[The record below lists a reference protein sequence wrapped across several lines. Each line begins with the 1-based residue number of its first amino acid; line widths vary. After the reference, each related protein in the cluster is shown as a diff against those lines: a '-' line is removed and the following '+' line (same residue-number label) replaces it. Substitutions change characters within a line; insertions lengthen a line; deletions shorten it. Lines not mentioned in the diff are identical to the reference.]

1 MNGIIKIEDTEMQI
15 REYNGQRV
23 VTFKDIDTVHQRPNG
38 TAKRNFNRNA
48 KHLIDGEDYF
58 KVTKKDVGTNFVL
71 AYGFSE
77 KAPDGILITENGYLM
92 IVKSLKDDLAW
103 QVQRQLVNGYF
114 KVKEHDNLSL
124 NNDIPKLPVY
134 HTSDTAIPKN
144 PSFYERNK
152 RRMNQLCRVANA
164 PLSFLYHNILK
175 RVGEEYDLSAA
186 EKIYEKERGCKP
198 AYPMDMIDYFSDLA
212 TFAEGYL
219 DRIEKTTLK

>member
-1 MNGIIKIEDTEMQI
+1 MNGIIKIEDTEIQI

-38 TAKRNFNRNA
+38 TAKRNFQHNK
-48 KHLIDGEDYF
+48 KHFIDGEDYII
-58 KVTKKDVGTNFVL
+58 VNRDNQKDEIRTF
-71 AYGFSE
+71 GFSI
-77 KAPDGILITENGYLM
+77 PSRGITLVTESGYLM
-92 IVKSLKDDLAW
+92 LAKSFTDDLSW
-103 QVQRQLVNGYF
+103 EVQRQLVNGYF

-186 EKIYEKERGCKP
+186 VQN
-198 AYPMDMIDYFSDLA
+198 
-212 TFAEGYL
+212 
-219 DRIEKTTLK
+219 

>member
-1 MNGIIKIEDTEMQI
+1 MNGIIKIEDTEIQI

-23 VTFKDIDTVHQRPNG
+23 VTFKDIDTVHQRSDGTASRNFRKNKKHFIDGIDYIRRNSSEAKKEYGIIAPNG
-38 TAKRNFNRNA
+38 
-48 KHLIDGEDYF
+48 I
-58 KVTKKDVGTNFVL
+58 
-71 AYGFSE
+71 
-77 KAPDGILITENGYLM
+77 ILMTESGYLM
-92 IVKSLKDDLAW
+92 IVKSFTDDLSW
-103 QVQRQLVNGYF
+103 EIQRQLVNGYF

-212 TFAEGYL
+212 TFDESYL

>member
-1 MNGIIKIEDTEMQI
+1 MNGIIKIEDTEIQI

-38 TAKRNFNRNA
+38 TAKRNFQHNK
-48 KHLIDGEDYF
+48 KHFVDGEDYII
-58 KVTKKDVGTNFVL
+58 VNRDNQKDEIRTF
-71 AYGFSE
+71 GFSI
-77 KAPDGILITENGYLM
+77 PSRGIALVTESGYLM
-92 IVKSLKDDLAW
+92 LAKSFTDDLSW
-103 QVQRQLVNGYF
+103 EVQRQLVNGYF

-212 TFAEGYL
+212 TFAESYL

>member
-1 MNGIIKIEDTEMQI
+1 MNGIIKIEDTEIQI

-23 VTFKDIDTVHQRPNG
+23 VTFKDIDTVHQRSDGTASRNFRKNKKHFIDGIDYIRRNSSEAKKEYGIIAPNG
-38 TAKRNFNRNA
+38 
-48 KHLIDGEDYF
+48 I
-58 KVTKKDVGTNFVL
+58 
-71 AYGFSE
+71 
-77 KAPDGILITENGYLM
+77 ILMTESGYLM
-92 IVKSLKDDLAW
+92 IVKSFTDDLSW
-103 QVQRQLVNGYF
+103 EIQRQLVNGYF
-114 KVKEHDNLSL
+114 KVKEYDNLSL

-212 TFAEGYL
+212 AFAESYL

>member
-1 MNGIIKIEDTEMQI
+1 MNGIIKIEDTEIQI

-38 TAKRNFNRNA
+38 TAKRNFQHNK
-48 KHLIDGEDYF
+48 KHFIDGEDYII
-58 KVTKKDVGTNFVL
+58 VNRDNQKDEIRTF
-71 AYGFSE
+71 GFSI
-77 KAPDGILITENGYLM
+77 PSRGITLVTESGYLM
-92 IVKSLKDDLAW
+92 LAKSFTDDLSW
-103 QVQRQLVNGYF
+103 EVQRQLVNGYF

-212 TFAEGYL
+212 TFAESYL

>member
-1 MNGIIKIEDTEMQI
+1 MKGIIKIEDTEIQI

-23 VTFKDIDTVHQRPNG
+23 VTFKDIDTVHQRSDGTASRNFRKNKKHFIDGIDYIRRNSSEAKKEYGIIAPNG
-38 TAKRNFNRNA
+38 
-48 KHLIDGEDYF
+48 I
-58 KVTKKDVGTNFVL
+58 
-71 AYGFSE
+71 
-77 KAPDGILITENGYLM
+77 ILMTESGYLM
-92 IVKSLKDDLAW
+92 IVKSFTDDLSW
-103 QVQRQLVNGYF
+103 EIQRQLVNGYF
-114 KVKEHDNLSL
+114 KVKEYDNLSL

-212 TFAEGYL
+212 TFAESYL

>member
-1 MNGIIKIEDTEMQI
+1 MNGIIKIEDTEIQI

-23 VTFKDIDTVHQRPNG
+23 VTFKDIDTVHQRSDGTASRNFRKNKKHFIDGIDYIRRNSSEAKQEYGIIAPNG
-38 TAKRNFNRNA
+38 
-48 KHLIDGEDYF
+48 I
-58 KVTKKDVGTNFVL
+58 
-71 AYGFSE
+71 
-77 KAPDGILITENGYLM
+77 ILMTESGYLM
-92 IVKSLKDDLAW
+92 IVKSFTDDLSW
-103 QVQRQLVNGYF
+103 EIQRQLVNGYF
-114 KVKEHDNLSL
+114 KVKEHDDLSL

>member
-1 MNGIIKIEDTEMQI
+1 MNGIIKIEDTEIQI

-23 VTFKDIDTVHQRPNG
+23 VTFKDIDTVHQRSDGTASRNFRKNKKHFIDGIDYIRRNSSEAKQEYGIIAPNG
-38 TAKRNFNRNA
+38 
-48 KHLIDGEDYF
+48 I
-58 KVTKKDVGTNFVL
+58 
-71 AYGFSE
+71 
-77 KAPDGILITENGYLM
+77 ILMTESGYLM
-92 IVKSLKDDLAW
+92 IVKSFTDDLSW
-103 QVQRQLVNGYF
+103 EIQRQLVNGYF

-212 TFAEGYL
+212 TFAESYL

>member
-1 MNGIIKIEDTEMQI
+1 MNGIIKIEDTEIQI

-38 TAKRNFNRNA
+38 TAKRNFQHNK
-48 KHLIDGEDYF
+48 KHFVDGEDYII
-58 KVTKKDVGTNFVL
+58 VNRDNQKDEIRTF
-71 AYGFSE
+71 GFSI
-77 KAPDGILITENGYLM
+77 PSRGITLVTESGYLM
-92 IVKSLKDDLAW
+92 LAKSFTDDLSW
-103 QVQRQLVNGYF
+103 EVQRQLVNGYF

-212 TFAEGYL
+212 TFAESYL

>member
-23 VTFKDIDTVHQRPNG
+23 VTFKDIDTVHQRSDGTASRNFRKNKKHFIDGIDYIRRNSSEAKKEYGIIAPNG
-38 TAKRNFNRNA
+38 
-48 KHLIDGEDYF
+48 I
-58 KVTKKDVGTNFVL
+58 
-71 AYGFSE
+71 
-77 KAPDGILITENGYLM
+77 ILMTESGYLM
-92 IVKSLKDDLAW
+92 IVKSFTDDLSW
-103 QVQRQLVNGYF
+103 EIQRQLVNGYF

-212 TFAEGYL
+212 TFAESYL

>member
-1 MNGIIKIEDTEMQI
+1 MNGIIKIEDTEIQI

-23 VTFKDIDTVHQRPNG
+23 VTFKDIDTVHQRSDGTASRNFRKNKKHFIDGIDYIRRNSSEAKKEYGIIAPNG
-38 TAKRNFNRNA
+38 
-48 KHLIDGEDYF
+48 I
-58 KVTKKDVGTNFVL
+58 
-71 AYGFSE
+71 
-77 KAPDGILITENGYLM
+77 ILMTESGYLM
-92 IVKSLKDDLAW
+92 IVKSFTDDLSW
-103 QVQRQLVNGYF
+103 EIQRQLVNGYF

-212 TFAEGYL
+212 TFAESYL

>member
-1 MNGIIKIEDTEMQI
+1 MNGIIKIEDTEIQI

-38 TAKRNFNRNA
+38 TAKRNFQHNK
-48 KHLIDGEDYF
+48 KHFVDGEDYII
-58 KVTKKDVGTNFVL
+58 VNRDNQKDEIRTF
-71 AYGFSE
+71 GFSI
-77 KAPDGILITENGYLM
+77 PSRGITLVTESGYLM
-92 IVKSLKDDLAW
+92 LAKSFTDDLSW
-103 QVQRQLVNGYF
+103 EVQRQLVNGYF

-198 AYPMDMIDYFSDLA
+198 AYPMDLIDYFSDLA
-212 TFAEGYL
+212 TFAESYL

>member
-1 MNGIIKIEDTEMQI
+1 MNGIIKIEDTEIQI

-38 TAKRNFNRNA
+38 TAKRNFQHNK
-48 KHLIDGEDYF
+48 KHFIDGEDYII
-58 KVTKKDVGTNFVL
+58 VNRDNQKDEIRTF
-71 AYGFSE
+71 GFSI
-77 KAPDGILITENGYLM
+77 PSRGITLVTESGYLM
-92 IVKSLKDDLAW
+92 LAKSFTDDLSW
-103 QVQRQLVNGYF
+103 EVQRQLVNGYF

-212 TFAEGYL
+212 IFAESYL

>member
-1 MNGIIKIEDTEMQI
+1 MNGIIKIEDTEIQI

-23 VTFKDIDTVHQRPNG
+23 VTFKDIDTVHQRSDGTASRNFRKNKKHFIDGIDYIRRNSSEAKQEYGIIAPNG
-38 TAKRNFNRNA
+38 
-48 KHLIDGEDYF
+48 I
-58 KVTKKDVGTNFVL
+58 
-71 AYGFSE
+71 
-77 KAPDGILITENGYLM
+77 ILMTESGYLM
-92 IVKSLKDDLAW
+92 IVKSFTDDLSW
-103 QVQRQLVNGYF
+103 EIQRQLVNGYF
-114 KVKEHDNLSL
+114 KVKEHDDLSL
-124 NNDIPKLPVY
+124 NNDIPKLSVY

>member
-23 VTFKDIDTVHQRPNG
+23 VTFKDIDTVHQRSDGTASRNFRKNKKHFIDGIDYIRRNSSEAKKEYGIIAPNG
-38 TAKRNFNRNA
+38 
-48 KHLIDGEDYF
+48 I
-58 KVTKKDVGTNFVL
+58 
-71 AYGFSE
+71 
-77 KAPDGILITENGYLM
+77 ILMTESGYLM
-92 IVKSLKDDLAW
+92 IVKSFTDDLSW
-103 QVQRQLVNGYF
+103 EIQRQLVNGYF
-114 KVKEHDNLSL
+114 KVKEYDNLSL

-212 TFAEGYL
+212 TFAESYL

>member
-1 MNGIIKIEDTEMQI
+1 MNGIIKIEDTEIQI
-15 REYNGQRV
+15 REYNSQRV

-38 TAKRNFNRNA
+38 TAKRNFQHNK
-48 KHLIDGEDYF
+48 KHFIDGEDYII
-58 KVTKKDVGTNFVL
+58 VNRDNQKDEIRTF
-71 AYGFSE
+71 GFSI
-77 KAPDGILITENGYLM
+77 PSRGITLVTESGYLM
-92 IVKSLKDDLAW
+92 LAKSFTDDLSW
-103 QVQRQLVNGYF
+103 EVQRQLVNGYF

-212 TFAEGYL
+212 TFAESYL

>member
-1 MNGIIKIEDTEMQI
+1 MNGIIKIEDTEIQI

-23 VTFKDIDTVHQRPNG
+23 VTFKDIDTVHQRSDGTASRNFRKNKKHFIDGIDYIRRNSSEAKKEYGIIAPNG
-38 TAKRNFNRNA
+38 
-48 KHLIDGEDYF
+48 I
-58 KVTKKDVGTNFVL
+58 
-71 AYGFSE
+71 
-77 KAPDGILITENGYLM
+77 ILMTESGYLM
-92 IVKSLKDDLAW
+92 IVKSFTDDLSW
-103 QVQRQLVNGYF
+103 EIQRQLVNGYF
-114 KVKEHDNLSL
+114 KVKEYDNLSL

-212 TFAEGYL
+212 TFAESYL